1 MWRMSHG
8 TRYSGNVSVK
18 KHLLALRSVV
28 QHKCSASR
36 WRRRWASTARHAD
49 LYVGTSIKQVRWKS
63 PSTFLLWEYVFKRQL
78 SQLSPPPPPP
88 TLNWF
93 KNKGLSA
100 SVCLSLS
107 LSLSLWRLFL
117 CDYMWLCVSVA
128 SGFLA
133 VRFVTG
139 SAAGTCDTVCVCV
152 YVCVCVRARARA
164 CVKVCICVKV
174 CMCKSVVSGASHCHT
189 YARTYPPPPQPH
201 THSLTLSLSH
211 IHSHTHTHTRTHA
224 RTHAH
229 IHMEGRGKTH
239 YMMLA
244 KGYQIVQRDD
254 LPARFVSTWCLL
266 PVHVILCADTR
277 DDETCRGDKT
287 CRQRINFSTSFKV
300 TKRAATGSFGFTR
313 RCQRNTSTDALARV
327 GLTSSLVA
335 QTVDAITATDD
346 VRGRPGSVL
355 GLRRGEVCLRACAR
369 ARVCVCVCVLGCSG
383 WGPGSTWTLRRPLK
397 KHASSFTMSLT

>member
-1 MWRMSHG
+1 MH
-8 TRYSGNVSVK
+8 
-18 KHLLALRSVV
+18 
-28 QHKCSASR
+28 
-36 WRRRWASTARHAD
+36 AR
-49 LYVGTSIKQVRWKS
+49 T
-63 PSTFLLWEYVFKRQL
+63 
-78 SQLSPPPPPP
+78 PPPP
-88 TLNWF
+88 TNHTHIH
-93 KNKGLSA
+93 
-100 SVCLSLS
+100 SLS
-107 LSLSLWRLFL
+107 LSL
-117 CDYMWLCVSVA
+117 
-128 SGFLA
+128 
-133 VRFVTG
+133 
-139 SAAGTCDTVCVCV
+139 
-152 YVCVCVRARARA
+152 
-164 CVKVCICVKV
+164 
-174 CMCKSVVSGASHCHT
+174 T
-189 YARTYPPPPQPH
+189 YTRTH
-201 THSLTLSLSH
+201 THTH
-211 IHSHTHTHTRTHA
+211 AHTHTHTHARTHA

-369 ARVCVCVCVLGCSG
+369 ARVCVCVCVCVCVLGCGG